1 LVVLRRLI
9 RAQPITIQQSTINE
23 VLLSALFSGFVKTRA
38 RIISYRHSARKDCQE
53 GFMLRKMGAAVAGIL
68 CWSSIVMAQAVE
80 ETTGQQ
86 QPATKIETLDLR
98 GVLNEDIT
106 IVDCGR
112 ASGSTQ
118 VRRVERRRRDSVWNG
133 VLIGAGA
140 GALAGYGLGKSL
152 DSPSCPRASECGQ
165 GAIVGTV
172 GGAFW
177 GAIGGW
183 ITDALIRK
191 REVIYDEPASK

>member
-1 LVVLRRLI
+1 
-9 RAQPITIQQSTINE
+9 
-23 VLLSALFSGFVKTRA
+23 
-38 RIISYRHSARKDCQE
+38 
-53 GFMLRKMGAAVAGIL
+53 MLRNMGAAVAGIL

-80 ETTGQQ
+80 ETTSQQ

-98 GVLNEDIT
+98 GILNEDIT
-106 IVDCGR
+106 IVDSRR

>member
-1 LVVLRRLI
+1 
-9 RAQPITIQQSTINE
+9 
-23 VLLSALFSGFVKTRA
+23 
-38 RIISYRHSARKDCQE
+38 
-53 GFMLRKMGAAVAGIL
+53 MLRNMAAALAGIL
-68 CWSSIVMAQAVE
+68 CWSSIVMAQTVE
-80 ETTGQQ
+80 ETVGQQ

-106 IVDCGR
+106 LVDSRR
-112 ASGSTQ
+112 ASDPTQ
-118 VRRVERRRRDSVWNG
+118 VRRIERRRRDSVWNG

-152 DSPSCPRASECGQ
+152 DSPSCPRSSECGQ

-177 GAIGGW
+177 GAVGGW

-191 REVIYDEPASK
+191 REVIYDEPAPK